1 MSEWEMLTRLPFL
14 MSSMGWLEAIMW
26 LERLVLN
33 DSSWSPDVTSRAP
46 QCFAALD
53 LPADFDM
60 GTAGVDAG
68 FPLVI

>member
-1 MSEWEMLTRLPFL
+1 
-14 MSSMGWLEAIMW
+14 MW

-68 FPLVI
+68 YPLVI